1 MPDLTFFK
9 DPAMDR
15 VLGVVMEL
23 AEEVYTLRQRVRA
36 LEGGA
41 AEAASGTADR
51 DAFIARIL
59 LPLTYEIASPAPE
72 FEAP

>member
-9 DPAMDR
+9 DPAIDR
-15 VLGVVMEL
+15 IFGVLMEL
-23 AEEVYTLRQRVRA
+23 AEEVYTLRQRVRT

-41 AEAASGTADR
+41 AETGTADR
-51 DAFIARIL
+51 DAFITRIL
-59 LPLTYEIASPAPE
+59 VPLSYEIASPEPE

>member
-1 MPDLTFFK
+1 MPDLTFFR
-9 DPAMDR
+9 DPAVDR

-23 AEEVYTLRQRVRA
+23 AEEVYALRARVGA

-41 AEAASGTADR
+41 GDAGTATAR
-51 DAFIARIL
+51 DAFVARVL
-59 LPLTYEIASPAPE
+59 VPLTYEAESPAPE

>member
-1 MPDLTFFK
+1 MADLTFFR
-9 DPAMDR
+9 DPAVDR

-23 AEEVYTLRQRVRA
+23 AEEVYALRARIGA

-41 AEAASGTADR
+41 GDAGTAAR
-51 DAFIARIL
+51 DAFVARVL
-59 LPLTYEIASPAPE
+59 VPLTDETESPAPA

>member
-15 VLGVVMEL
+15 VFGVVMEL
-23 AEEVYTLRQRVRA
+23 AEEVYTLRQRLRT
-36 LEGGA
+36 LEGGV
-41 AEAASGTADR
+41 AEPGTADR

-59 LPLTYEIASPAPE
+59 LPLTYEIASPEPE

>member
-15 VLGVVMEL
+15 VFGVLMEL
-23 AEEVYTLRQRVRA
+23 AEEVYVLQQRVRT
-36 LEGGA
+36 LEGGT
-41 AEAASGTADR
+41 AETATADR
-51 DAFIARIL
+51 DGFVARVL
-59 LPLTYEIASPAPE
+59 LPLIYEIESPEPE

>member
-15 VLGVVMEL
+15 VFGVVMEL
-23 AEEVYTLRQRVRA
+23 AEEVYALRQRVRA

-41 AEAASGTADR
+41 AAPGTVDR

-59 LPLTYEIASPAPE
+59 LPLTYEIDSPAPK

>member
-1 MPDLTFFK
+1 MPDLTFFT
-9 DPAMDR
+9 DPALDR
-15 VLGVVMEL
+15 VFGVVMDL

-36 LEGGA
+36 LEGDA
-41 AEAASGTADR
+41 AEEGTADR

-59 LPLTYEIASPAPE
+59 LPLTYEIASPEPA